1 MGLETLGGFQDSV
14 NHALGERRQ
23 GNERLDQWINE
34 AHVELFAE
42 LDLQGRRTCGTTST
56 VIDQRTYNIPP
67 TLIAVLVLLN
77 STTKKRLIRT
87 SIENFQG
94 LDQAKIGS
102 PTRYSRVDDLLYVHP
117 LPNIVESLQI
127 FYIKEP
133 AALALSTA
141 TSELPSMFDRV
152 IHLVALRN
160 ALIDLNETERATT
173 IFQIAQNKMRALPT
187 EEWLESDGPRE
198 GIQIARSFE
207 DLQRDSR
214 RGTDEVFQG
223 RILL

>member
-1 MGLETLGGFQDSV
+1 MGLETLGGFRDSV

-42 LDLQGRRTCGTTST
+42 LDLQGRRACGTTST
-56 VIDQRTYNIPP
+56 VIDQRTYDIPS

-77 STTKKRLIRT
+77 TTTKKRLIRT

-94 LDQAKIGS
+94 LDQATTGS
-102 PTRYSRVDDLLYVHP
+102 PTRYSRVDSLLYVHP
-117 LPNIVESLQI
+117 LPNVVETVNL

-133 AALALSTA
+133 APLALNA
-141 TSELPSMFDRV
+141 DTSELATMFDRV

-173 IFQIAQNKMRALPT
+173 VFQIAQNKMRALPT
-187 EEWLESDGPRE
+187 EEWLESKGPQE
-198 GIQIARSFE
+198 GIQIARSFA

-214 RGTDEVFQG
+214 RGADEIFRG
-223 RILL
+223 RFLL